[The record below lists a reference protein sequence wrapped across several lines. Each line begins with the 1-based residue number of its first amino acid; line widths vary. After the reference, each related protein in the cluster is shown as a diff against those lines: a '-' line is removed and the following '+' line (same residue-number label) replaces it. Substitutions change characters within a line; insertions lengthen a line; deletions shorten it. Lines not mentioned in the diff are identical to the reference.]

1 MMQICLLHECC
12 VHEQITVTNV
22 KISMFLPCAV
32 LRRFCLYNW
41 EWKIIEGNDQQ
52 RLVKSVRSKRSA
64 IVVFGAVIILL
75 FKVKLAS
82 SLLSNDIEWFRSGVS
97 DVFKSAL
104 HFIGV
109 R

>member
-1 MMQICLLHECC
+1 M
-12 VHEQITVTNV
+12 
-22 KISMFLPCAV
+22 
-32 LRRFCLYNW
+32 
-41 EWKIIEGNDQQ
+41 
-52 RLVKSVRSKRSA
+52 KSVRSKRSA

-97 DVFKSAL
+97 DAFKSAL

>member
-1 MMQICLLHECC
+1 M
-12 VHEQITVTNV
+12 
-22 KISMFLPCAV
+22 
-32 LRRFCLYNW
+32 YNW

-82 SLLSNDIEWFRSGVS
+82 SLLSNDIEWFRSGVR